1 MKPTQPTSINGL
13 EFDAL
18 ISIDKNL
25 EATVPQYSVEDGF
38 SVSDAIIIS
47 PVNISMVLY
56 VTNTPVTWAS
66 RHGVDQT
73 RVNTVCKRLEEIFMS
88 HDTVMV
94 VTPDEVFTNMA
105 ITSLTLSKNAET
117 GNYASEI
124 PISLVK
130 VYVTKAR
137 TTTIPDSYG
146 KTGTQYLIRFT
157 YNDTADYWTFGLYTP
172 LNVPVVIGI
181 KIIPNF
187 PLNLFY
193 GVTSLPFGVF
203 VVMTNLDHIGRDD
216 FRNGKAKFIFAPV

>member
-88 HDTVMV
+88 HDTVTV

-130 VYVTKAR
+130 VYVTKER

-146 KTGTQYLIRFT
+146 KSGTTGAQAGTASTSTASSGTTKPSQDSGDEKKASILYKAATGVGLI
-157 YNDTADYWTFGLYTP
+157 
-172 LNVPVVIGI
+172 
-181 KIIPNF
+181 
-187 PLNLFY
+187 
-193 GVTSLPFGVF
+193 
-203 VVMTNLDHIGRDD
+203 
-216 FRNGKAKFIFAPV
+216 

>member
-88 HDTVMV
+88 HDTVTV

-146 KTGTQYLIRFT
+146 KSGTTGAQAGTASTSTASSGTATTSSQDSGDEKKASILYKAATGVGLI
-157 YNDTADYWTFGLYTP
+157 
-172 LNVPVVIGI
+172 
-181 KIIPNF
+181 
-187 PLNLFY
+187 
-193 GVTSLPFGVF
+193 
-203 VVMTNLDHIGRDD
+203 
-216 FRNGKAKFIFAPV
+216 

>member
-47 PVNISMVLY
+47 PVKINMVLY

-88 HDTVMV
+88 HDTVTV

-146 KTGTQYLIRFT
+146 KSGTTGAQAGTASTSTASSGTTKPSQDSGDEKKASILYKAATGVGLI
-157 YNDTADYWTFGLYTP
+157 
-172 LNVPVVIGI
+172 
-181 KIIPNF
+181 
-187 PLNLFY
+187 
-193 GVTSLPFGVF
+193 
-203 VVMTNLDHIGRDD
+203 
-216 FRNGKAKFIFAPV
+216 

>member
-73 RVNTVCKRLEEIFMS
+73 RVNTVCKQLEEIFMS
-88 HDTVMV
+88 HDTVTV

-146 KTGTQYLIRFT
+146 KSGTTGAQAGTASTSTASSGTATTSSQDSGDEKKASILYKAATGVGLI
-157 YNDTADYWTFGLYTP
+157 
-172 LNVPVVIGI
+172 
-181 KIIPNF
+181 
-187 PLNLFY
+187 
-193 GVTSLPFGVF
+193 
-203 VVMTNLDHIGRDD
+203 
-216 FRNGKAKFIFAPV
+216 